1 LQIKGKTIHGWKMLR
16 KEGFTL
22 TELLVTII
30 ILGILASIAIPAFSR
45 WYPNYKLRSAATD
58 VYSHMQFAKL
68 QAVKENADCAVVF
81 NAGAGTYQVIS
92 GGADKDYYTAGDN
105 VILRTIG
112 FHIYDKK
119 GNIGYGHAPGANPLD
134 AGRGFD
140 NDITFNDITAG
151 ADTIVF
157 NSRGM
162 IHKQADSAGEVYL
175 VNNKNTSYMV
185 GVTAIGGILL
195 KKWIESSGAW
205 E

>member
-1 LQIKGKTIHGWKMLR
+1 
-16 KEGFTL
+16 
-22 TELLVTII
+22 LV
-30 ILGILASIAIPAFSR
+30 S
-45 WYPNYKLRSAATD
+45 
-58 VYSHMQFAKL
+58 QL
-68 QAVKENADCAVVF
+68 QAEKCSHRSFFQHAVCQVAGCKRECHCAVVF
-81 NAGAGTYQVIS
+81 NVGAGTYQVIS

-112 FHIYDKK
+112 FHIYDDK
-119 GNIGYGHAPGANPLD
+119 GNIGYGHTPGANPLD

-157 NSRGM
+157 NSRGT

-175 VNNKNTSYMV
+175 VNNRNTSYMV
-185 GVTAIGGILL
+185 GVNAIGGILL
-195 KKWIESSGAW
+195 KKWNASSAAW

>member
-1 LQIKGKTIHGWKMLR
+1 MQIKGKTIHGWKILR
-16 KEGFTL
+16 KEAFTL
-22 TELLVTII
+22 TELLVAIV

-58 VYSHMQFAKL
+58 LFSKMQFAKL

-81 NAGAGTYQVIS
+81 NDTVGYQVIS
-92 GGADKDYYTAGDN
+92 GGPNKNYYDAGDN

-112 FHIYDKK
+112 FHIYDTK
-119 GNIGYGHAPGANPLD
+119 GNIGYGHAAGADPFNED
-134 AGRGFD
+134 RGFD

-157 NSRGM
+157 NSRGT

-185 GVTAIGGILL
+185 GVNAIGGIFL
-195 KKWIESSGAW
+195 KKWDASSAAW